1 MIKLYRM
8 TKENVIKKAF
18 DKKFAV
24 SLDFNILSILYIFM
38 EIKKIWLEGLNWIL
52 LKKKNLCKED
62 ILVMYKF

>member
-38 EIKKIWLEGLNWIL
+38 EIKKI
-52 LKKKNLCKED
+52 
-62 ILVMYKF
+62 

>member
-1 MIKLYRM
+1 MIKLYRV

-52 LKKKNLCKED
+52 LKKNLCKED
-62 ILVMYKF
+62 ILVIYKF